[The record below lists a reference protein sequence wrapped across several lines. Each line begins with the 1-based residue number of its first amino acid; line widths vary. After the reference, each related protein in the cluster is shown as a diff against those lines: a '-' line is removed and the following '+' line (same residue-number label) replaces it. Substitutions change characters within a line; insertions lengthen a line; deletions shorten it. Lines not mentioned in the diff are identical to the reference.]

1 MTGVL
6 YAIARFCVR
15 RRSVVLAAW
24 LVAAIALVA
33 VSHQMSDNTSDNLKL
48 PGTGS
53 QHATDA
59 LSKSLDEVRR
69 IEASGATVICGHDA
83 AQWAS
88 LRKGA
93 DAYD

>member
-1 MTGVL
+1 VTLPRTGAVL
-6 YAIARFCVR
+6 
-15 RRSVVLAAW
+15 LASDT
-24 LVAAIALVA
+24 
-33 VSHQMSDNTSDNLKL
+33 VSLRVHLDTGILPKNTWN
-48 PGTGS
+48 
-53 QHATDA
+53 ADA

-69 IEASGATVICGHDA
+69 IEAGGATVICGHDA